1 MRPLRQVWV
10 SVVATAALLATGP
23 SGWAA
28 EPSPA
33 ASPAGPSSVAPPSLP
48 PPPAQPGGGRS
59 NTAPLASPKAP
70 EGGRLPPPSARRKG
84 VGGKPARGKTP
95 AGKPSKGGPQGR
107 APGGKPSKAKGER
120 AGKAKD
126 ERIHLTSDYLKYD
139 RKARRALASG
149 KVKIVQE
156 DTVIRTEEVQF
167 DQAAKTSFMN
177 QPVQVTQRAK
187 GEPATTLD
195 AKRMT
200 IYHREKRL
208 IAEGEVHFVRARNP
222 LAKPATSAQRDKVS
236 AAIKKEDTVITS
248 DELEYWTQRKDA
260 HFKGTVAIVNG
271 KKKAWSDSAFMDRTR
286 DETRLEGHVKVVQI
300 NGNWLVKEGIVKADK
315 PDEARD
321 EALRER
327 ATLWCD
333 KLVIDNR
340 TSDAVATGEVV
351 RIEQKG
357 KIATGRRAVLSD
369 LNHTITL
376 TENVRVQQANGDW
389 LTASRAVFNTQTEV
403 FEAFSGGQ
411 TQVQT
416 EFDPTRKGASPSPGG
431 QVELDVDVEGT
442 DR

>member
-1 MRPLRQVWV
+1 VSAAPSLAPPSVPPPPRPPEAAAPH
-10 SVVATAALLATGP
+10 AT
-23 SGWAA
+23 
-28 EPSPA
+28 
-33 ASPAGPSSVAPPSLP
+33 ASPARPKASPRPQRTGKPAP
-48 PPPAQPGGGRS
+48 GRK
-59 NTAPLASPKAP
+59 ASPKQPAQK
-70 EGGRLPPPSARRKG
+70 SA
-84 VGGKPARGKTP
+84 
-95 AGKPSKGGPQGR
+95 
-107 APGGKPSKAKGER
+107 KAKP
-120 AGKAKD
+120 KD
-126 ERIHLTSDYLKYD
+126 DRVHLTADYLKYD

-149 KVKIVQE
+149 KVQIVQD

-167 DQAAKTSFMN
+167 DQAAKVSYMN

-187 GEPATTLD
+187 GEPPTTL
-195 AKRMT
+195 AAQRMT
-200 IYHREKRL
+200 TFHREKRL
-208 IAEGEVHFVRARNP
+208 VAEGEVRFVRARNP
-222 LAKPATSAQRDKVS
+222 LARPATPAQRDKVT

-248 DELEYWTQRKDA
+248 EELEYWTQRKDA
-260 HFKGTVAIVNG
+260 HFKRNVAIVNG
-271 KKKAWSDSAFMDRTR
+271 KKKAWSDSAFMDRTQN
-286 DETRLEGHVKVVQI
+286 ETRLEGHVKVVQI
-300 NGNWLVKEGIVKADK
+300 NGNWLVKEGIVAADK
-315 PDEARD
+315 PDETRD

-357 KIATGRRAVLSD
+357 RVATGRRAVLSD

-389 LTASRAVFNTQTEV
+389 LTATRAVFNTQTEV

-416 EFDPTRKGASPSPGG
+416 EFAQPGKASPPPDGG
-431 QVELDVDVEGT
+431 RVELDLDMEGA

>member
-1 MRPLRQVWV
+1 MLAVAA
-10 SVVATAALLATGP
+10 VVGTTP
-23 SGWAA
+23 SGWTA
-28 EPSPA
+28 EPSPSLA
-33 ASPAGPSSVAPPSLP
+33 PAGPPSLAPPSVP
-48 PPPAQPGGGRS
+48 PPPALPGIRPS
-59 NTAPLASPKAP
+59 T
-70 EGGRLPPPSARRKG
+70 PPSKRPVAASAPRKAAKADAKKPPAKR
-84 VGGKPARGKTP
+84 GGK
-95 AGKPSKGGPQGR
+95 
-107 APGGKPSKAKGER
+107 R
-120 AGKAKD
+120 AGKAKPRD
-126 ERIHLTSDYLKYD
+126 ERIHLTADYLKYD

-149 KVKIVQE
+149 KVQIVQD

-167 DQAAKTSFMN
+167 DQAAKISYMN
-177 QPVQVTQRAK
+177 QPVRVTQRAK
-187 GEPATTLD
+187 GEPPTTLN

-200 IYHREKRL
+200 TFHREKRL
-208 IAEGEVHFVRARNP
+208 VAEGEVRFVRARNP
-222 LAKPATSAQRDKVS
+222 LAKPASSAQRDKVT
-236 AAIKKEDTVITS
+236 AAIKKEDTVITA

-260 HFKGTVAIVNG
+260 HFKRNVAIVNG

-300 NGNWLVKEGIVKADK
+300 NGNWLVKEGIVEADK
-315 PDEARD
+315 PDETRD

-340 TSDAVATGEVV
+340 TSDAVATGQVV

-357 KIATGRRAVLSD
+357 KVATGRRAVLSD

-389 LTASRAVFNTQTEV
+389 LTATRAVFNTQTEV

-416 EFDPTRKGASPSPGG
+416 EFAPSGKASPPPSGG
-431 QVELDVDVEGT
+431 RVELDVDVEGG